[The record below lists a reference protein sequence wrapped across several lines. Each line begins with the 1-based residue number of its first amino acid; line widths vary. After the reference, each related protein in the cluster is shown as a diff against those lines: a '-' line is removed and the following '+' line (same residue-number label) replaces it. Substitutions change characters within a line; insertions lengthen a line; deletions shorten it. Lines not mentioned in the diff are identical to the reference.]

1 MAKLQIEDKNKLV
14 ESLRADKV
22 QQKKLYKE
30 KEELVNKYENSYNPK
45 LKETR
50 KFQKQIYTE
59 LE

>member
-50 KFQKQIYTE
+50 KFQK
-59 LE
+59 